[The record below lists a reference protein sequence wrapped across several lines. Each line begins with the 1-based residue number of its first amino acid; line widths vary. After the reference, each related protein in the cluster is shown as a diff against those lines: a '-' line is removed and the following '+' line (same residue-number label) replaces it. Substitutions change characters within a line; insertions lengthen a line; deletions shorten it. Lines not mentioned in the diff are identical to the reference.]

1 MPAQPAWFHR
11 LEEILEEL
19 RALESSHLD
28 RLAVQNLFR
37 VRERRARQIMAG
49 LPALQVG
56 NAVAVEREALIVR
69 LEKTAGG
76 DRFQWE
82 MTRRARLVEDLDR
95 TRRQLAAR
103 RVRIPAAADVRDR
116 AVRELGGGIELR
128 PGELRIDFYGAED
141 LAAKLF
147 EISQAMAN
155 DWQAFAKAVEQDASS
170 LPRSGTPAANH

>member
-11 LEEILEEL
+11 LDEILEEL
-19 RALESSHLD
+19 RALEISHLD
-28 RLAVQNLFR
+28 RLAVERVFR

-56 NAVAVEREALIVR
+56 NAVAVERQALIAR
-69 LEKTAGG
+69 LENTAAG

-82 MTRRARLVEDLDR
+82 TSRRARLVEDLDR

-116 AVRELGGGIELR
+116 SIRELGGGIELR
-128 PGELRIDFYGAED
+128 PGELRIEFYGAED
-141 LAAKLF
+141 LAATLF
-147 EISQAMAN
+147 ELSQAMAN
-155 DWQAFAKAVEQDASS
+155 DWQEFAQAVEERLS
-170 LPRSGTPAANH
+170 

>member
-11 LEEILEEL
+11 LEQILTEL
-19 RALESSHLD
+19 RSLETEYLD
-28 RLAVQNLFR
+28 RQAIEKLFQ

-56 NAVAVEREALIVR
+56 NAVAVEREALIAR
-69 LEKTAGG
+69 LKKTVGG

-82 MTRRARLVEDLDR
+82 KTRRARLLEDLER

-103 RVRIPAAADVRDR
+103 RVRIPVAADVRDR
-116 AVRELGGGIELR
+116 SVRDLAGGIELR
-128 PGELRIDFYGAED
+128 PGELRIQFYGAEN

-147 EISQAMAN
+147 ELSQAMAN
-155 DWQAFAKAVEQDASS
+155 DWQAFAERVEDPS
-170 LPRSGTPAANH
+170 PALSTGGRK